1 MIKIIDNFLKVE
13 YYEKMINF
21 CERSTYLY
29 GEKDSK
35 DSPETGMV
43 HNFNLNSSIVEVF
56 QKNLIDLYPEIKKFY
71 LERMYINCF
80 APSENPYFHID
91 AELGITC
98 LYYPTKSWNYDD
110 GGETQFILNDEIKGV
125 LPIPNRIVIFDSN
138 ILHKATS
145 FRNKHRFTVALK
157 YKPNSIFK
165 YTQL

>member
-21 CERSTYLY
+21 SKNSTYHY
-29 GEKDSK
+29 GETDTKDT
-35 DSPETGMV
+35 PETGMV
-43 HNFNLNSSIVEVF
+43 HNFKLNSDSFIVELF

-98 LYYPTKSWNYDD
+98 LYYPTKSWDYDD

-157 YKPNSIFK
+157 YKPNSIFE
-165 YTQL
+165 YT